1 MATLLSFVKSTVG
14 NSEGTGTKWYRKL
27 LCLREQLIE
36 SRTTIFATDPTLY
49 AEYTMQDL
57 AVKLHYDMF
66 EYVQSEIED
75 IDELLYDATYPE
87 PYTKVN
93 EDEYI
98 TELRASGLAL
108 AAFLRSHRDLRGE
121 YDDGIKNIIEI
132 EASISNELLSR

>member
-27 LCLREQLIE
+27 LWLREQLIK
-36 SRTTIFATDPTLY
+36 SRTTIFATDPELY

-87 PYTKVN
+87 PYTKVT
-93 EDEYI
+93 EDEYV
-98 TELRASGLAL
+98 TELRASGVVL
-108 AAFLRSHRDLRGE
+108 AAFLRGHRDLRGE
-121 YDDGIKNIIEI
+121 YDAGIRKIVEI
-132 EASISNELLSR
+132 ETSISNELLSR